1 MTLEDIKRLDPAGMY
16 KCIADFPAQVEEA
29 YAIGKAAKVPK
40 FPRSITS
47 ILVTGLGGS
56 AIGGDLLRAYLGDEI
71 KVPITVNR
79 HYNLPKF
86 VDGRTLVIA
95 SSYSGNTEETIAALK
110 EALRRKARVLCISTG
125 GQFTELARRHKL
137 PCIKTVGGLQ
147 PRAALGFSFFPLLIA
162 LAKGGFIRP
171 KDKDIKETISLLKT
185 KAAAYGNV
193 TSSSNAPLQLANSIK
208 GRLPIIYSSSERLD
222 AVNLRWRGQ
231 IEENA
236 KQLAYGNLLPEMNHN
251 ELVGWNM
258 LKEVLSQ
265 TFVVF
270 LKDKADHPRVS
281 VREEITKSIV
291 AQYASGVH
299 EVWSEGASLLAR
311 MFSLIQFGD
320 WMSFYLAI
328 LNNQDPTPV
337 KVIDHL
343 KNELAKVT

>member
-1 MTLEDIKRLDPAGMY
+1 MTFDEIKRLDPAGMY
-16 KCIADFPAQVEEA
+16 KCIMDFPSQVEEA
-29 YAIGKAAKVPK
+29 YRIGKSFKAPR
-40 FPRSITS
+40 FPRSVTS
-47 ILVTGLGGS
+47 ILITGLGGS

-71 KVPITVNR
+71 RVPVIVNR

-86 VDGRTLVIA
+86 VDKRTLVIA

-125 GQFTELARRHKL
+125 GHMSELARKHKL
-137 PCIKTVGGLQ
+137 PCIKTPEGLQ
-147 PRAALGFSFFPLLIA
+147 PRAALGYSFFPLLIA
-162 LAKGGFIRP
+162 LAHGGFIRP
-171 KDKDIKETISLLKT
+171 RDKDIKETIALLKA
-185 KAAAYGNV
+185 KAAEYGNV
-193 TSSSNAPLQLANSIK
+193 GSSGNAPLQLAMRIK
-208 GRLPIIYSSSERLD
+208 GKLPIIYSSSERLD

-231 IEENA
+231 VEENA

-258 LKEVLSQ
+258 LKDLLAQ

-270 LKDKADHPRVS
+270 LRDRGDHPRVS

-291 AQYASGVH
+291 EQHASGVH
-299 EVWSEGASLLAR
+299 EVWSEGTSLLAR

-320 WMSFYLAI
+320 WMSYYLAL